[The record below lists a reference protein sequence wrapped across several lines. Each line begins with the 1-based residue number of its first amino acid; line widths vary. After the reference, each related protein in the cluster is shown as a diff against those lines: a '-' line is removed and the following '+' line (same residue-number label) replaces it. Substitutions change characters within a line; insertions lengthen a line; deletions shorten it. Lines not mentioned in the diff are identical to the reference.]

1 MDDSGRSATLG
12 ILSSLMSFATVWL
25 LLGVLPGTV
34 AAHGTTTGGLSH
46 WHGIALL
53 VLGGVIT
60 GVGILAKRYDKG
72 TLRMILST
80 VFVGI
85 VVAAIGAVLFD
96 VHSPDPVYSAST
108 MPFPRSFYPFIGA
121 AVGLS
126 AIVVSFF
133 LGWLRW
139 PTRPRYTFLGMLM
152 GGWILYP
159 YIVPGFASKNPLGY
173 ALVLGTPVAVGY
185 VLWTDASEVLRVI
198 MNDPLARRFGT
209 GIGIVTGLFFL
220 SITGYLSFF
229 PEEGVPQQ
237 TVMTVIPA
245 QYQLVVWP
253 TFELLIPEVPFF
265 LALSPGVVVIV
276 GTLSVLVGIQASL
289 IARKWR
295 VDEQVGATMSTA
307 NTSAIVG
314 TCTCGCCGPL
324 VAKVAVLVAGPTIA
338 APLYWVFVDTSSPLS
353 VIFIVGSM
361 LLFTGSI
368 LYSIGSVY
376 HPDRSTDI
384 ASVQAD

>member
-96 VHSPDPVYSAST
+96 VHSPDPVYSASR

-324 VAKVAVLVAGPTIA
+324 VAKVAVLVAGPTIT

>member
-1 MDDSGRSATLG
+1 MKNFARSEMADAP
-12 ILSSLMSFATVWL
+12 SSLLPFLAVLL
-25 LLGVLPGTV
+25 LLGGLPGTV

-53 VLGGVIT
+53 VLGALIIGA
-60 GVGILAKRYDKG
+60 GILAKRYDKG
-72 TLRMILST
+72 ALEMVLST

-108 MPFPRSFYPFIGA
+108 MPFPRSLYPFIGA

-126 AIVVSFF
+126 TIVASFF
-133 LGWLRW
+133 FGWSRW
-139 PTRPRYTFLGMLM
+139 PYRPRYTFLGMLM

-185 VLWTDASEVLRVI
+185 VLWKDAGEVLQVI
-198 MNDPLARRFGT
+198 MDDTIARRFGV

-237 TVMTVIPA
+237 IVITVLPA

-253 TFELLIPEVPFF
+253 TFEMLIPEVPFF
-265 LALSPGVVVIV
+265 LALSPGVVVII

-295 VDEQVGATMSTA
+295 VDEQIGATMSTA

-324 VAKVAVLVAGPTIA
+324 VAKVAVLLAGPTVA
-338 APLYWVFVDTSSPLS
+338 APLYWIFVDTSSPLS

-384 ASVQAD
+384 APVQAD